1 MSTVSVTSKGQITI
15 PLSLRKR
22 LGLQHGSRVELVV
35 VNDHL
40 EMHLPAQPAVAGSL
54 AGSGFGLLKSPMS
67 AVPADFDTA
76 TLAMPRQRTRK
87 NASQR

>member
-40 EMHLPAQPAVAGSL
+40 EMHLPGQSSVAGPL

-67 AVPADFDTA
+67 AVPADFDA
-76 TLAMPRQRTRK
+76 AALAVPGQRVRK
-87 NASQR
+87 NMPQR

>member
-40 EMHLPAQPAVAGSL
+40 EMHLPEQPSVAGSP
-54 AGSGFGLLKSPMS
+54 AGSGFGLLKSPIS
-67 AVPADFDTA
+67 PVPVDFDAAALAVPG
-76 TLAMPRQRTRK
+76 QRVRK
-87 NASQR
+87 NVHQR

>member
-22 LGLQHGSRVELVV
+22 LGLQQGSRVELVV

-40 EMHLPAQPAVAGSL
+40 EVHLPEQPVVAGAL

-67 AVPADFDTA
+67 AVPADFDAA
-76 TLAMPRQRTRK
+76 TLAVPGQRIRK
-87 NASQR
+87 HGPQR

>member
-1 MSTVSVTSKGQITI
+1 MSTVSITSKGQITI

-40 EMHLPAQPAVAGSL
+40 EMHLPDPPAAASTR

-67 AVPADFDTA
+67 AVPVDFDAA
-76 TLAMPRQRTRK
+76 TLATPGPRTRK
-87 NASQR
+87 NPPHR

>member
-22 LGLQHGSRVELVV
+22 LGLQQGSRVELVV

-40 EMHLPAQPAVAGSL
+40 EVHLPEQPAVTDGL
-54 AGSGFGLLKSPMS
+54 ASSGFGLLKSS
-67 AVPADFDTA
+67 KAAVPADFDAA
-76 TLAMPRQRTRK
+76 TLAVPGQRVRK
-87 NASQR
+87 SVPQR